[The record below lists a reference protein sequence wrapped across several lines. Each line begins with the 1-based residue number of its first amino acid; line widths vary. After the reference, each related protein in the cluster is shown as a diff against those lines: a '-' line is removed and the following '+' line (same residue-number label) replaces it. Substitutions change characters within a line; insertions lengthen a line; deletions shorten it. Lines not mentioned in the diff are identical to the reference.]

1 MPRTLL
7 TVAAALT
14 LTASVVAAQDT
25 AAARAATPAPAPA
38 AAPQQGGSAISPGM
52 TEAQV
57 VALWGAP
64 AAKRTAG
71 AWTFLLYPNG
81 VEREVRFM
89 DVVFLQNGQV
99 VDAVLRGAGH
109 VYTGQSSSPPGRVP
123 EFTAPGHGGAANPA
137 GGSVTGVRINP

>member
-1 MPRTLL
+1 MQRTLL

-14 LTASVVAAQDT
+14 LTASVAAAQDT
-25 AAARAATPAPAPA
+25 TAARRTPAPAPA

-64 AAKRTAG
+64 LAKRSAG
-71 AWTFLLYPNG
+71 TWTFLFYPNG
-81 VEREVRFM
+81 VEHEVRFM
-89 DVVFLQNGQV
+89 DVVFLQGGQV

-123 EFTAPGHGGAANPA
+123 EFTAPGHDGAANPA

>member
-1 MPRTLL
+1 MQRTLL

-14 LTASVVAAQDT
+14 LTVSAAAAQDT
-25 AAARAATPAPAPA
+25 TA
-38 AAPQQGGSAISPGM
+38 AAPQQGGGAISPGM

-64 AAKRTAG
+64 IVRRTAG
-71 AWTFLLYPNG
+71 AWTFLLYENG

-109 VYTGQSSSPPGRVP
+109 AYTGQSSSPPGRVP
-123 EFTAPGHGGAANPA
+123 EYTPPGQPGTANPG